1 LFFAQKGNSEMP
13 INRTAPV
20 AANLALRFSPLDKM
34 ALVELSQRLE
44 MSQTETLRL
53 LTRTTLA
60 LLKERDV
67 KPASKAILKTRD
79 LKPDEVM
86 EIKPAL
92 RRRIEREV
100 KAAQSGDLLAR
111 IWLHKNA
118 RWVSA
123 YVVMQGRK

>member
-1 LFFAQKGNSEMP
+1 MP
-13 INRTAPV
+13 DPQTIRTS
-20 AANLALRFSPLDKM
+20 ANLALRFSPLDKS

-53 LTRTTLA
+53 LVRETLA

-67 KPASKAILKTRD
+67 KPVSTAVLKTRD
-79 LKPDEVM
+79 VEPT

-100 KAAQSGDLLAR
+100 KAARSGDLLAR

-123 YVVMQGRK
+123 YVMQGGK

>member
-1 LFFAQKGNSEMP
+1 MP
-13 INRTAPV
+13 DNQTIRTS
-20 AANLALRFSPLDKM
+20 ANLALRFSPQDKM

-53 LTRTTLA
+53 LTRTALA

-67 KPASKAILKTRD
+67 KPVSTAVLKRRAIEPT
-79 LKPDEVM
+79 

-111 IWLHKNA
+111 IWLQKNA